1 MMTPEM
7 IEQLRI
13 NLLNQAD
20 AASQIGLTDS
30 AYFQGA
36 RTQGYKVDLEAVKT
50 EIDYLVDKELMARV
64 PKAISPNLRK
74 NRITAAG
81 RDWLAEHA

>member
-1 MMTPEM
+1 MTAELT
-7 IEQLRI
+7 EQLRI
-13 NLLNQAD
+13 NLLNQAE

-50 EIDYLVDKELMARV
+50 EVDYLVDKGFLARV

-74 NRITAAG
+74 HRITAEG
-81 RDWLAEHA
+81 RDWLAVHA